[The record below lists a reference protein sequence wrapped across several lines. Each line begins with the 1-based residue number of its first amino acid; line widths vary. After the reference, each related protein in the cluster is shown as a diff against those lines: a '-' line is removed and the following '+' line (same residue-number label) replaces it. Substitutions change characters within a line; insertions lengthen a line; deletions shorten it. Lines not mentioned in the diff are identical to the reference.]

1 MNKIYYWSPFLSNI
15 ATSRAVLNSAISI
28 KKFSKNKYEPYLI
41 NVIGEWDSYKE
52 EIEKN
57 KINLIDLN
65 ISNNFNVKKINGF
78 LLSRFF
84 YIKIFLLAFN
94 PLKKLLKKTP
104 PDILIL
110 HLITSLPLLLNFI
123 FNFKMSIILR
133 ISGLPKLNLIRMAI
147 WKLTLKKIYCITSP
161 TEATLNFIKNLK
173 LNENTFLLRDPI
185 ISVNEISKKIQ
196 ETKNDKNK
204 NIKKNYVSIGR
215 LTKQKNFIFLIKC
228 FKKIIDKDN
237 SVKLYIL
244 GEGED
249 KKKLENLITNN
260 KLDDNIFIEGYKN
273 NIYKYLKRAEAF
285 ILSSLWEDPG
295 FVLVEAS
302 YSNTTVISSNCK
314 NGPIEILEGG
324 KNGFLFESNSE
335 KSFLLKFDE
344 FNKTDEKNIKIIKLR
359 AKKMSKN
366 YSLFN
371 HYVSL
376 IKIINLK

>member
-1 MNKIYYWSPFLSNI
+1 
-15 ATSRAVLNSAISI
+15 
-28 KKFSKNKYEPYLI
+28 
-41 NVIGEWDSYKE
+41 
-52 EIEKN
+52 
-57 KINLIDLN
+57 
-65 ISNNFNVKKINGF
+65 
-78 LLSRFF
+78 
-84 YIKIFLLAFN
+84 
-94 PLKKLLKKTP
+94 
-104 PDILIL
+104 
-110 HLITSLPLLLNFI
+110 
-123 FNFKMSIILR
+123 MSIILR

-147 WKLTLKKIYCITSP
+147 WKLTLKKVFCITSP

-173 LNENTFLLRDPI
+173 LNKKTFLLRDPI
-185 ISVNEISKKIQ
+185 ISVNEISKKTQ
-196 ETKNDKNK
+196 ETKNNK
-204 NIKKNYVSIGR
+204 DINIKKNYVSIGR

-324 KNGFLFESNSE
+324 RNGFLFESNSE

-344 FNKTDEKNIKIIKLR
+344 FNKTDEKTIKIIKLR

-366 YSLFN
+366 FSLFN